1 MKEVSHGGTS
11 FIVGRERSPPVNEG
25 FAGVRP
31 TFCLCSPKKAASS
44 QLNATIAGLLRL
56 EGPSPELRSHSAA
69 LLRPTKP
76 HKKKAALNER
86 QPFSMGGRVG

>member
-31 TFCLCSPKKAASS
+31 TFCLCSPKKAAFVGVECDYCRPAPVGRSF
-44 QLNATIAGLLRL
+44 AG
-56 EGPSPELRSHSAA
+56 AA
-69 LLRPTKP
+69 LAFRRPPPANQTP
-76 HKKKAALNER
+76 
-86 QPFSMGGRVG
+86 

>member
-44 QLNATIAGLLRL
+44 
-56 EGPSPELRSHSAA
+56 
-69 LLRPTKP
+69 
-76 HKKKAALNER
+76 
-86 QPFSMGGRVG
+86 